1 MRSGNPMDILSQ
13 RRPEGQEMVSGH
25 AAGLLMV
32 IIKNL
37 IKTPWTVWLSWLER
51 CPTTKRLQV

>member
-1 MRSGNPMDILSQ
+1 MDILSQ